1 MKTVMMAACLAMILA
16 GCANPGAQ
24 SIPLKQDLLAAA
36 SAQGKYRVEIERYD
50 ANEMIAVLRT
60 FGWNPETKPYKFD
73 GKQWVPLWSPYEA
86 PEVDNQKKM
95 K

>member
-1 MKTVMMAACLAMILA
+1 MKTGMMAACLAMILA
-16 GCANPGAQ
+16 GCANPSAQ

-36 SAQGKYRVEIERYD
+36 SVQGRYRVEIEEYD
-50 ANEMIAVLRT
+50 ANEMIAVVRT
-60 FGWNPETKPYKFD
+60 PGWEPETKPYQFD

-86 PEVDNQKKM
+86 PEVDNPKKV